1 MYDLEELAGKI
12 VTVKT
17 LTGDEI
23 IATLASVDNDNK
35 MLTLK
40 NPMAVLINGPD
51 VIIGP
56 VCFSAKAE
64 MVTVR
69 MESLLFVTQTLP
81 ESASDYTGILKD
93 NMPPKIVEDADEE

>member
-1 MYDLEELAGKI
+1 MYDIEELAGKI
-12 VTVKT
+12 VTIKT
-17 LTGDEI
+17 ITGDEL
-23 IATLASVDNDNK
+23 IATLASVDSDNK

-40 NPMAVLINGPD
+40 DPMAVLINGPD

-64 MVTVR
+64 MITVR
-69 MESLLFVTQTLP
+69 MDSLLFVTKTLP

-93 NMPPKIVEDADEE
+93 RLPPTIVDEEAE